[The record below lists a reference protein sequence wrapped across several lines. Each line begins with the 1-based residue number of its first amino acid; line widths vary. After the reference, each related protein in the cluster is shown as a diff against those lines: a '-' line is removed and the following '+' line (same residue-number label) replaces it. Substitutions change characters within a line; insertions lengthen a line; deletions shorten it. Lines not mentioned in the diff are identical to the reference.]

1 MRSNLNTDFWLC
13 FNFFFLFMSFIFDK
27 LAPLLLTERFK
38 IWLES
43 FLESIPVQKTVSE
56 MLKRGIFLLLHFTRQ
71 ANGRATAP
79 LTTLLNTSL

>member
-13 FNFFFLFMSFIFDK
+13 FNFFFWFMSFIFDK
-27 LAPLLLTERFK
+27 LAPFLLNERFK
-38 IWLES
+38 IWLKS
-43 FLESIPVQKTVSE
+43 FFESIPVQKRVSE
-56 MLKRGIFLLLHFTRQ
+56 MLKRGIFLLLHFVRQ

>member
-13 FNFFFLFMSFIFDK
+13 LLFFFLFMSFIFDK
-27 LAPLLLTERFK
+27 LAPFLLTERFK

-43 FLESIPVQKTVSE
+43 FFESILVQKTVSE
-56 MLKRGIFLLLHFTRQ
+56 MLKRGIFLLLHFVRQ